1 MTTDKRLEREVE
13 HGRFLVEHGAGEIW
27 NWTTPAGKIRFQRR
41 VEMLTSGLPDN
52 ANVLELGCG
61 TGLFTYEFA
70 NKPIK
75 LTAIDISPD
84 LLEEAKKI
92 ISACNVSFK
101 LENAYEMSFPDNSF
115 DAVIGSSVLHHL
127 DIKKALHEIYR
138 VLKPGGIIRF
148 TEPNMLNPQI
158 ALQKNIPWLKKRLG
172 DSPDETAFF
181 AGPIKRMLD
190 KYGFRNIEV
199 IPFDFIHPAI
209 PKAVLPIALPCC
221 FLAENLPLLRS
232 IAGSLFIRAGK

>member
-158 ALQKNIPWLKKRLG
+158 ALQKNIPWLKRKLG

-181 AGPIKRMLD
+181 RRCLIRKLHNHD
-190 KYGFRNIEV
+190 FTNVSV
-199 IPFDFIHPAI
+199 IPFDFLHPAI
-209 PKAVLPIALPCC
+209 PPSLLSLALPMTG
-221 FLAENLPLLRS
+221 LAERIPGLKS
-232 IAGSLFIRAGK
+232 IAGSLFISAVK